1 MAAKWE
7 LLRGLFE
14 GALERPK
21 DARAAFLDAHTKNDP
36 LLRQEIESLLAAHE
50 SAGQFLSAPALGPPV
65 EPPDSPP
72 EPHRSVSGQTRL
84 APGTS
89 LGAFTIL
96 EPLGAGGMGEVYRA
110 RDTRLDRQVAI
121 KVLSSE
127 RDTAPGSR
135 ERFEREARAIS
146 RLSHPRI
153 CTVHDIGVAEISES
167 DVPYLVME
175 LLDGETLAARIAR
188 GPLSIEQSLAYAI
201 DIADAL
207 IAAHS
212 QRIVHRDLKPANV
225 MLTSTGVKLLDF
237 GLAQLRMPEPA
248 GLEVAPVSSVPGLTS
263 AGLVM
268 GTLPY
273 TSPERLRGEKVDA
286 RTDIFAFGALLYEML
301 TGNRPFKADSQAGLI
316 AAVLEHD
323 APPVSDRQPLT
334 PASLDRIVQKCLA
347 KNPDDRW
354 QTARDLKSELVW
366 VGEGRIEI
374 EDASAPPDVVPA
386 PTGTS
391 ARLPWLLMALAAVVA
406 TVLGIGWQFARAP
419 TDALETRFEILT
431 PPPTD
436 PTAFALSEDGRQL
449 AFVAVAEGG
458 PRLWI
463 RRLDQ
468 VTAQVL
474 PRTEDANYPF
484 WAPDGRAIGFFADG
498 KLKRID
504 VAGGSP
510 QVLADAPN
518 GRGGAWSRD
527 GVILFAPTNVNGTVL
542 MQVPASGGAPEP
554 VTHLRAGEANHR
566 WPQFLP
572 DGRRFLFLSQG
583 ARDEETGVYVASLD
597 GGESTRVVAAE
608 TAAVFAPPRMLLVV
622 RQGTL
627 VAVPFDPARGG
638 INGNPISVVP
648 SVASARGL
656 GRAAFAVSTSVLA
669 YRADWSQR
677 RQLMWVDRTGARRGT
692 VGQPDENA
700 LADPELTVD
709 GRQVAVSRT
718 VQGKTDVW
726 LIDVST
732 GALRRVTSDASR
744 NQMPLWSPDGRDV
757 VFESVRPGQSVGGG
771 LFEKPATG
779 AGDKTAVRDT
789 GEDARPQAWSPDGRF
804 LLYAILDPKTGA
816 DLWGLQVGGDR
827 KPFPVVLT
835 PVDEGAGQFS
845 PDGQWIAYESNETGR
860 LEIYVR
866 PFPAPGGTWKVS
878 TVGGSRPRWRRDG
891 KELFYVASDGRLM
904 AVPIAL
910 AADPKTLQR
919 GPPVPLFQT
928 RFASGAG
935 ISFATGMSK
944 PQYAV
949 APDRRFLMNVPVD
962 EATVPPITVAL
973 NWDAALKK

>member
-1 MAAKWE
+1 M
-7 LLRGLFE
+7 
-14 GALERPK
+14 
-21 DARAAFLDAHTKNDP
+21 
-36 LLRQEIESLLAAHE
+36 SL
-50 SAGQFLSAPALGPPV
+50 SAGTRIGPY
-65 EPPDSPP
+65 EI
-72 EPHRSVSGQTRL
+72 L
-84 APGTS
+84 AP
-89 LGAFTIL
+89 LGS
-96 EPLGAGGMGEVYRA
+96 GGMGEVYRA
-110 RDTRLDRQVAI
+110 TDTHLGRHVAI
-121 KVLSSE
+121 KVLPDAFA
-127 RDTAPGSR
+127 RDADR
-135 ERFEREARAIS
+135 VARLEREARTLATLNHPNIAAIYGLEKS
-146 RLSHPRI
+146 E
-153 CTVHDIGVAEISES
+153 GVDA
-167 DVPYLVME
+167 LVME
-175 LLDGETLAARIAR
+175 LVDGPTLADRVARAAL
-188 GPLSIEQSLAYAI
+188 PLDESLAVATQ
-201 DIADAL
+201 IADAL
-207 IAAHS
+207 EAAHE
-212 QRIVHRDLKPANV
+212 QGIIHRDLKPANIK
-225 MLTSTGVKLLDF
+225 LRPDGVVKVLDF
-237 GLAQLRMPEPA
+237 GLAKLVEP
-248 GLEVAPVSSVPGLTS
+248 GPGPGRSELTAS
-263 AGLVM
+263 P
-268 GTLPY
+268 TI
-273 TSPERLRGEKVDA
+273 TSPALMTGAGMILGTAAYMSPEQAKGRPADRRSDLW
-286 RTDIFAFGALLYEML
+286 AFGCVLYEML
-301 TGNRPFKADSQAGLI
+301 TARRAFPGAD
-316 AAVLEHD
+316 
-323 APPVSDRQPLT
+323 VSDTLATVLKREPDWTALPAGT
-334 PASLDRIVQKCLA
+334 PTAIRRLLRRCLE
-347 KNPDDRW
+347 KESGRRL
-354 QTARDLKSELVW
+354 RDIADA
-366 VGEGRIEI
+366 RIEI
-374 EDASAPPDVVPA
+374 EDASAPPDVVPT

-391 ARLPWLLMALAAVVA
+391 ARLLWLLMTLAVVVA
-406 TVLGIGWQFARAP
+406 TVLDIGWRFARAP
-419 TDALETRFEILT
+419 TDAPETRFEILT

-449 AFVAVAEGG
+449 AFVAAAEGG
-458 PRLWI
+458 PRLWV

-527 GVILFAPTNVNGTVL
+527 GVILFAPTNVDGTVL
-542 MQVPASGGAPEP
+542 TRVPASGGASEP

-572 DGRRFLFLSQG
+572 DGRRFLFMSQG
-583 ARDEETGVYVASLD
+583 GRDEETGIYVASLD

-622 RQGTL
+622 RKGTL
-627 VAVPFDPARGG
+627 VAVPFDPARGA

-648 SVASARGL
+648 SVASVPGL
-656 GRAAFAVSTSVLA
+656 GRAAFAVSTSGVLA

-700 LADPELTVD
+700 LADPELTAD

-726 LIDVST
+726 LLDVST
-732 GALRRVTSDASR
+732 GALRRVTLDASR
-744 NQMPLWSPDGRDV
+744 NQMPLWSPDGRAV
-757 VFESVRPGQSVGGG
+757 VFESVRPGQSRGGG

-779 AGDKTAVRDT
+779 AGDKTAVRDA

-827 KPFPVVLT
+827 KPFPVVQT

-878 TVGGSRPRWRRDG
+878 TAGGSRPRWRRDG

-910 AADPKTLQR
+910 AADPKTLQP

-949 APDRRFLMNVPVD
+949 APDGRFLMNVPVD